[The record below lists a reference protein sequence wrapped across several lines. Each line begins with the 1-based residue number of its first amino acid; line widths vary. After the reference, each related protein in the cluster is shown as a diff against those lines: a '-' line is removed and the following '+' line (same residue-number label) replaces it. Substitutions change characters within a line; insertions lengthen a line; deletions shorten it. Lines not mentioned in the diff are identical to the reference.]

1 MKIWIKNLDNGEMI
15 AATFPRSLCTAAE
28 YVCRYFPEIKKRK
41 IFYKNPFISDVQEDE
56 KPKRI
61 NWSKIRLSC

>member
-1 MKIWIKNLDNGEMI
+1 MKIWIKNLENGEFI

-28 YVCRYFPEIKKRK
+28 FVEKYYPEIKKRK
-41 IFYKNPFISDVQEDE
+41 IFYKNPFVSDVPEDE
-56 KPKRI
+56 KQKRI